1 MDPYMQ
7 LRTEYSGG
15 PRALYPREL
24 ETLVF
29 PEEDKRV
36 IEVLMVLREGPD
48 CLKKLFA
55 FLCDI
60 GAEVKRM
67 EMYRSEWDSGK
78 KILIM
83 FLAFSK
89 DSHELDS
96 LRGNLKALD
105 VAEELEMVEP
115 RPLPYETMLFP
126 IRNFQNRVL
135 LFRAAH
141 VHFIMDRMERI
152 LTPAGAAVI
161 FFNMG
166 LENGRAMKRFVDAIA
181 WSRDLSFEEKLWAL
195 KHHLK
200 SAGMGIVEFLNVDLE
215 RRHASVR
222 VYGSFEAEGRRK
234 GRPICH
240 VTRGILTGFFEEAL
254 GRKVKASELKC
265 AAMGNEFCEFE
276 IRIGT

>member
-1 MDPYMQ
+1 MQ
-7 LRTEYSGG
+7 LKTAYSGEL
-15 PRALYPREL
+15 RALYPREL

-48 CLKKLFA
+48 CLKRLFD

-60 GAEVKRM
+60 GAEIRRM

-78 KILIM
+78 KILVM

-89 DSHELDS
+89 GSSEVDS
-96 LRGNLKALD
+96 LREGLGALN
-105 VAEELEMVEP
+105 VAEELEIVEP
-115 RPLPYETMLFP
+115 KPLPYETMLFP

-141 VHFIMDRMERI
+141 VHFIMDRMEKI

-166 LENGRAMKRFVDAIA
+166 LENGRAMKRFVDAMA
-181 WSRDLSFEEKLWAL
+181 WSRDLSFEEKLWAF

-200 SAGMGIVEFLNVDLE
+200 SAGMGIVEFVNVDLE
-215 RRHASVR
+215 RGYASVR
-222 VYGSFEAEGRRK
+222 VYGSFEADGRRK

-240 VTRGILTGFFEEAL
+240 VTRGLFAGFFEEAL
-254 GRKVKASELKC
+254 GRKVKVSELKC
-265 AAMGNEFCEFE
+265 AAMGNDFCEFE